1 MVEVGATFV
10 RNLCDYDFWVA
21 LPLVITNR
29 DGKRGSL
36 GGWGKYGGSK
46 LRPQASDL
54 CGGDRKQSVVYQVTT
69 WHFAMNLMRTCTVWV
84 FWSVT
89 PKLTSIL

>member
-1 MVEVGATFV
+1 MEVGATFV
-10 RNLCDYDFWVA
+10 RNLCDYDFLVA
-21 LPLVITNR
+21 LPLVIMNR

-54 CGGDRKQSVVYQVTT
+54 CGGDHKQSVVYKVTT
-69 WHFAMNLMRTCTVWV
+69 
-84 FWSVT
+84 
-89 PKLTSIL
+89 

>member
-1 MVEVGATFV
+1 MEVGATFV
-10 RNLCDYDFWVA
+10 RNLCNYDLWVA

-36 GGWGKYGGSK
+36 GGCGKYGGSK
-46 LRPQASDL
+46 LRLQASDL
-54 CGGDRKQSVVYQVTT
+54 CRGDRKQSVVYKVTT
-69 WHFAMNLMRTCTVWV
+69 WHFAMDLMRTCTVWV

>member
-1 MVEVGATFV
+1 MEVGATFV

-29 DGKRGSL
+29 DGKRGYF

-46 LRPQASDL
+46 LRPPASDL
-54 CGGDRKQSVVYQVTT
+54 CGGDRKQSVVYKVTT
-69 WHFAMNLMRTCTVWV
+69 
-84 FWSVT
+84 
-89 PKLTSIL
+89 